1 MRMPRRMDEAEL
13 AICQLCNQV
22 NRQWAVSR
30 FFGLISRLGDGVV
43 WYGLMLL
50 LPLLHGPEAAWVS
63 LQMAV
68 VGLASLPLYKWLKR
82 RTSRP
87 RPCNRGRPFTR
98 TVDPLDEF
106 SFPSGHT
113 MHAVGFT
120 VVLVAWFPVWAWL
133 VVPFATL
140 VAASRLVLALHYPSD
155 VAMGALIGASMA
167 GAVLALAGLV

>member
-13 AICQLCNQV
+13 AVCQLCNRF
-22 NRQWAVSR
+22 NRRRVISR
-30 FFGLISRLGDGVV
+30 FFGAVSRLGDGGF
-43 WYGLMLL
+43 WYGLMLV
-50 LPLLHGPEAAWVS
+50 LPLVHGPQAAWVS

-68 VGLASLPLYKWLKR
+68 VGLVSLPLYRWLKQRTGR
-82 RTSRP
+82 R
-87 RPCNRGRPFTR
+87 RPCHRERPFAR

-120 VVLVAWFPVWAWL
+120 VVLLAWFPVWAWL
-133 VVPFATL
+133 VVPFAAL

-155 VAMGALIGASMA
+155 VATGALIGASMA
-167 GAVLALAGLV
+167 AVVLWLVSLV

>member
-1 MRMPRRMDEAEL
+1 MRVLQWMDELEL
-13 AICQLCNQV
+13 AVCRQFNHY
-22 NRQWAVSR
+22 NRRRVVSG
-30 FFGLISRLGDGVV
+30 FFGGVSRLGDGVA
-43 WYGLMLL
+43 WYALMLV
-50 LPLLHGPEAAWVS
+50 LPLLHGPQAAWVS

-68 VGLASLPLYKWLKR
+68 VGLASLPVYKWLKR
-82 RTSRP
+82 RTSRR
-87 RPCNRGRPFTR
+87 RPCHRDRPFTR

-133 VVPFATL
+133 VVPFAAL

-167 GAVLALAGLV
+167 GAVLWLAGLF